1 MISLDFQQPLA
12 TLRDRATLQHS
23 VSNRWRSDPLV
34 TTEDASQTTRGPL
47 MSEERTRRIQDRAH
61 ALWEQ
66 EGHPHG
72 RDAQHWSQAEREIA
86 AEDDA
91 QASGMSGPT
100 TERRARKPK
109 PVPGEAEKAP
119 KARQGRAANA
129 KTEAADAATPKTRGR
144 KPKALAEDGA
154 EAPKATRARKAK
166 ADPQEATASS
176 TTARGRKSKAA
187 VAEETT
193 DPGAELAQEPSVV
206 AEAPDKAE

>member
-1 MISLDFQQPLA
+1 
-12 TLRDRATLQHS
+12 
-23 VSNRWRSDPLV
+23 
-34 TTEDASQTTRGPL
+34 
-47 MSEERTRRIQDRAH
+47 MSEERTRRVQDRAH

-72 RDAQHWSQAEREIA
+72 QDAQHWAQAEREIA

-91 QASGMSGPT
+91 QGSGMSGPS

-154 EAPKATRARKAK
+154 EAPKATQGRKAK
-166 ADPQEATASS
+166 ADPQDATASS

-187 VAEETT
+187 VEEETA
-193 DPGAELAQEPSVV
+193 DPGADLAQEPSVV
-206 AEAPDKAE
+206 TGAPDQA